1 MRPALRQL
9 LKKAPGRT
17 DQEIRA
23 MTENPRRLDARSA
36 PGALQIE
43 HCDVP
48 DGMTLGEWRRSCAA
62 ARRAADE
69 RDAAAPKRRGLRRLL
84 RG

>member
-1 MRPALRQL
+1 
-9 LKKAPGRT
+9 
-17 DQEIRA
+17 
-23 MTENPRRLDARSA
+23 MTENRPRVDARSA

-48 DGMTLGEWRRSCAA
+48 AEMTLGEWRRSCATERREAEAVEA
-62 ARRAADE
+62 AGS
-69 RDAAAPKRRGLRRLL
+69 KRRGLRRLL

>member
-1 MRPALRQL
+1 
-9 LKKAPGRT
+9 
-17 DQEIRA
+17 

-48 DGMTLGEWRRSCAA
+48 ADMTLGEWRRACAA
-62 ARRAADE
+62 ERRAADAE
-69 RDAAAPKRRGLRRLL
+69 TASGPVRRGLRRLF